1 MAGGFRQWY
10 AWVEDGAT
18 QLEYLVMLLLLVAAL
33 AAAAVLLWSR
43 AS

>member
-1 MAGGFRQWY
+1 MADWPQRWRGEE
-10 AWVEDGAT
+10 AAT

-43 AS
+43 VT